1 VPAPAGGAR
10 RGDRPAAGED
20 QGRRSSGVRDPG
32 RGLLTYEG
40 VPGLVETREAHGE
53 TTLVVDPARLVE
65 ACTYLRDEE
74 GFNFL
79 ADVAATD
86 YLGWGRYGVAGY
98 IGTTGG
104 RDLNLPGS
112 QGLAKLPEPKPKRF
126 AMNYHL
132 LVISPRPSPAADAAD
147 SKVFSGAVLRSTAS
161 SGPAATAPREHEAAR
176 RVRVQVW
183 LDDGEPV
190 PSVVPVWPT
199 ADWHER
205 EAWDLMGI
213 RAEGHPNP
221 SRILMEDDWEGHPL
235 RKDYP
240 IGGEPVRFSGEE

>member
-1 VPAPAGGAR
+1 VSYAR
-10 RGDRPAAGED
+10 
-20 QGRRSSGVRDPG
+20 
-32 RGLLTYEG
+32 
-40 VPGLVETREAHGE
+40 VPGLVETKGAHGE

-65 ACTYLRDEE
+65 ACTYLRDEL

-79 ADVAATD
+79 SDVTATD
-86 YLGWGRYGVAGY
+86 YLGWGEGTPAGY
-98 IGTTGG
+98 FGTAAG
-104 RDLNLPGS
+104 RDINAPGS
-112 QGLAKLPEPKPKRF
+112 QALSHLPAPRPKRF
-126 AMNYHL
+126 SMSYHL
-132 LVISPRPSPAADAAD
+132 LALVP
-147 SKVFSGAVLRSTAS
+147 GA
-161 SGPAATAPREHEAAR
+161 EARAV

-205 EAWDLMGI
+205 EAWDMMGI
-213 RAEGHPNP
+213 PVADHPNLV
-221 SRILMEDDWEGHPL
+221 RILMEDDWEGHPL